1 MATAS
6 DYDTLGQRSK
16 SLETLDWGM
25 HVVGRLPSAD
35 LLAMAAGLYEQSGR
49 RDEARQLL
57 ARALEIDPRNAKGLK
72 LVEKLRP

>member
-1 MATAS
+1 
-6 DYDTLGQRSK
+6 
-16 SLETLDWGM
+16 M
-25 HVVGRLPSAD
+25 HVAGRLPSAD
-35 LLAMAAGLYEQSGR
+35 LLVMAAGLHEQSGR